1 MVKKPLFQNLLAI
14 DMYKC
19 RICGKDTILFK
30 SHIKKHT
37 IGFGEYFTIYPE
49 EKEIF
54 NKFEESQKLI
64 RKQNSPNSIEH
75 YLKKGLSMEEA
86 ENKLAIY
93 RTSLHHIAHTLKK
106 SNIKYYIAQ
115 GYSKEESKTLVEEYL
130 KQVRETEISNVIY
143 NSTDKISREDAINEI
158 KNKKIASS
166 PRCKIYWM
174 NKGFS
179 EEEAKLKIS
188 EYQKSVSP
196 RSELY
201 WINRGYA
208 QEIAKIKVSEFQ
220 NFSSITYIMYKHK
233 CNEEEAQIIQK
244 EIKDK
249 ELVTKKNTGIAVD
262 ISQQSDFANYRKL
275 VDKETEKNY
284 KIYKN
289 FINPN
294 GYNRG
299 KNAFHLDHI
308 YSVLHGYLNNVDYKI
323 IASPYNLRMVLYSAN
338 LSKNSKS
345 DISLEMLLEEIK
357 NNKYNYDYE
366 YNKQ

>member
-1 MVKKPLFQNLLAI
+1 
-14 DMYKC
+14 MYKC
-19 RICGKDTILFK
+19 RICGKESILFK

-37 IGFGEYFTIYPE
+37 IGFGEYFAIYPE

-54 NKFEESQKLI
+54 NKFEESQKLT

-75 YLKKGLSMEEA
+75 YLKKGLSIEEA
-86 ENKLAIY
+86 EEKLATY
-93 RTSLHHIAHTLKK
+93 RKSLYHIAHTVKK
-106 SNIKYYIAQ
+106 SNIKYYTSQ
-115 GYSKEESKTLVEEYL
+115 GYSKEDAKIEVTKYL
-130 KQVRETEISNVIY
+130 LQVRETEISNVIY
-143 NSTDKISREDAINEI
+143 NSTNDISREDAINEI

-166 PRCKIYWM
+166 PRCKIYWV

-220 NFSSITYIMYKHK
+220 NFSSITYIMFKHK

-249 ELVTKKNTGIAVD
+249 ELVTKKNKGMAVD

-284 KIYKN
+284 KIFKN
-289 FINPN
+289 FINPH

-299 KNAFHLDHI
+299 TNAFHLDHI

-345 DISLEMLLEEIK
+345 DITLEMLLEDIK
-357 NNKYNYDYE
+357 NNKYEYE
-366 YNKQ
+366 YKL

>member
-1 MVKKPLFQNLLAI
+1 
-14 DMYKC
+14 MYKC

-249 ELVTKKNTGIAVD
+249 ELVTKKNKGIAVD

>member
-37 IGFGEYFTIYPE
+37 IGFGEYFTIYQE

-54 NKFEESQKLI
+54 NKFEDSQKLI

-86 ENKLAIY
+86 EKQLAIY

-249 ELVTKKNTGIAVD
+249 ELVTKKNKGIAVD

>member
-37 IGFGEYFTIYPE
+37 IGFGEYFTIYPQ
-49 EKEIF
+49 EKGIF

-115 GYSKEESKTLVEEYL
+115 GYSKEESKTLVENYL

-249 ELVTKKNTGIAVD
+249 ELVTKKNKGIAVD
-262 ISQQSDFANYRKL
+262 ILQQSDFANYRKF

-299 KNAFHLDHI
+299 TNAFHLDHI
-308 YSVLHGYLNNVDYKI
+308 YSVLHGYLNDVDYKI

-357 NNKYNYDYE
+357 NNKYDYE